1 MKPAQTFQSMKT
13 NLIPSLLV
21 LALSAGNVLAEN
33 PDATLRKLLNRVES
47 LEAEVRQLRA
57 EKSRGGSGK
66 ETVPVEESATPLA
79 DEGALHGSF
88 PQLKIRGF
96 GDVEYHWADRGADK
110 NAFRLGALDLFF
122 TSQLTEN
129 VSALAETVIEADD
142 EEHFGFEIERLVL
155 QYTPREWFNVAVGR
169 YHTAIGYYNNAYHH
183 GKWLQT
189 AVGRPKIF
197 EFEDNEGILP
207 IHNVGVSVSGAVP
220 SGRLGL
226 RYVAEIGNGRRYEAE
241 KEAVQNV
248 TDNNKSKSLNLAL
261 FARPDWL
268 PGLQAGASVYFD
280 RLSAALLPDVRQTI
294 LSAHVV
300 YVSPEFEWLNE
311 GVLVRDSSRL
321 GTFETYG
328 FYTQVARRFGQFRPY
343 VRYELLAA
351 NGRDPV
357 MQAAGETDTH
367 QTLSL
372 GVRYDF
378 TSLAAFKLQWDHT
391 IEADDND
398 AREALTLQL
407 SFTF

>member
-1 MKPAQTFQSMKT
+1 MKRI
-13 NLIPSLLV
+13 LIPGLLL
-21 LALSAGNVLAEN
+21 LALGAARAAAPTEAESR
-33 PDATLRKLLNRVES
+33 DAMLRKLVERVES
-47 LEAEVRQLRA
+47 LETEVRQLRA
-57 EKSRGGSGK
+57 EKARSPRGGGK
-66 ETVPVEESATPLA
+66 ETVPVAESATPLA

-96 GDVEYHWADRGADK
+96 GDVDYHWADRGADK
-110 NAFRLGALDLFF
+110 NAFRLGQLDLFL
-122 TSQLTEN
+122 TSQLAEN
-129 VSALAETVIEADD
+129 VNALAETVIEADAN
-142 EEHFGFEIERLVL
+142 EHFGIEVERLLL

-189 AVGRPKIF
+189 ATERPRIF
-197 EFEDNEGILP
+197 SFEDESGVLP
-207 IHNVGVSVSGAVP
+207 IHNVGVSVSGALP
-220 SGRLGL
+220 SSRLGL
-226 RYVAEIGNGRRYEAE
+226 HYVAEVGNGRRYDPGE
-241 KEAVQNV
+241 EAVQNLS
-248 TDNNKSKSLNLAL
+248 DNNKSKALNLAL

-268 PGLQAGASVYFD
+268 PGLQAGVSAYFD
-280 RLSAALLPDVRQTI
+280 RLSASLLPDVRQTI

-300 YVSPEFEWLNE
+300 YVSPAFEWLNE

-328 FYTQVARRFGQFRPY
+328 FYTQVARRFGEFRPY

-367 QTLSL
+367 QILSL

-378 TSLAAFKLQWDHT
+378 TSLSAFKLQWDHT
-391 IEADDND
+391 IEADDDDSRN
-398 AREALTLQL
+398 ALTLQL